1 MVRRRLCAGDP
12 RAGEKEGRM
21 SKKQKKIKQ
30 KEETP
35 AYKLALGK
43 LRESA
48 ICDLAECF
56 AVFCGDDYPIAKDDW
71 AYVTSQGRIYLNP
84 RREASVRE
92 LEYVLAHCMLQLGLG
107 HFVESRMGDSLW
119 IRACDL
125 AVTAFLRD
133 SKFVT
138 PPMSFQG
145 SLPVPAKTAE
155 QAYEQLK
162 LLPSSRDNVSFSTMS
177 GGRPDMVWEGKP
189 DYEYE
194 EELANSFRRSMRNTV
209 REAAGLRP
217 VSSYDVWHDHDDCMR
232 ARDWFITSYPLL
244 GAIAAD
250 FRIIK
255 DISVL
260 KREGI
265 RVAAVSPQL
274 KEIYVNED
282 EDLTQEEWKFVLAH
296 EFLHAAL
303 RHDVRCEDREPTLW
317 NVACDYVINLWLR
330 EMNVGDMPDW
340 VLYDEQFRGMTAEA
354 VYDIVCADPRYY
366 KGIALGDLLY
376 GEAEWWDNLDG
387 ANVDEFYRKALQQGL
402 EFHKKHNR
410 GYLPSDL
417 VEEIYAVSRP
427 PIRWDVQLAKWFD
440 EQFEP
445 LEKHRT
451 YARMSRRQSA
461 TPDIPRPAWYL
472 QEEPMEQRMFG
483 VLLDTSGSMD
493 RSLLAAALG
502 SIASYSESRDV
513 NHVRVVFCD
522 AAAYDQ
528 GIMSP
533 EEIAGKV
540 KVRGRGGTVLQPGID
555 LLDRDEKFP
564 KDAPLLI
571 ITDGECDKLKLYGRT
586 HAFLVPWGNR
596 LPFVPKGPVFRLK

>member
-1 MVRRRLCAGDP
+1 
-12 RAGEKEGRM
+12 M
-21 SKKQKKIKQ
+21 SRKQKKAKQ
-30 KEETP
+30 QEETP
-35 AYKLALGK
+35 AFKIALGR

-48 ICDLAECF
+48 ICDLTDCF
-56 AVFCGDDYPIAKDDW
+56 SVYCDDNYLMGKNDW
-71 AYVTSQGRIYLNP
+71 AYVNSQGRIFLNP

-92 LEYVLAHCMLQLGLG
+92 LEYVMAHCMLQLGLG
-107 HFVESRMGDSLW
+107 HFVESRMGDPLW
-119 IRACDL
+119 QRACDL

-133 SKFVT
+133 SKFAA
-138 PPMSFQG
+138 PPMEFQG
-145 SLPVPAKTAE
+145 ALPVSAKTAE

-162 LLPSSRDNVSFSTMS
+162 ALPPERLGAAFSTMS
-177 GGRPDMVWEGKP
+177 GGRPDMIWEGKP

-194 EELANSFRRSMRNTV
+194 KELANSLRRSMRNTV

-217 VSSYDVWHDHDDCMR
+217 ISGNAVWYEHDDCMR

-244 GAIAAD
+244 GALAAD
-250 FRIIK
+250 FRIVK
-255 DISVL
+255 DASVL

-330 EMNVGDMPDW
+330 EMDVGDMPEW
-340 VLYDEQFRGMTAEA
+340 VLYDERFRGMTAEA
-354 VYDIVCADPRYY
+354 VYNIVCADPRYC
-366 KGIALGDLLY
+366 KSVALDDLLY
-376 GEAEWWDNLDG
+376 GDPVWWDKLEG

-402 EFHKKHNR
+402 EFHQGHKR
-410 GYLPSDL
+410 GYLPADL
-417 VEEIYAVSRP
+417 VDEIYAVSRP

-440 EQFEP
+440 EQFAP
-445 LEKHRT
+445 LEKRRT

-472 QEEPMEQRMFG
+472 QEEATEPRIFG

-513 NHVRVVFCD
+513 RHVRVVFCD

-528 GIMSP
+528 GVMSP

-540 KVRGRGGTVLQPGID
+540 QVRGRGGTMLQPGID

-571 ITDGECDKLKLYGRT
+571 ITDGECDKLKLQGRN
-586 HAFLVPWGNR
+586 HAYLVPWGHR
-596 LPFVPKGPVFRLK
+596 LPFAPKGPVFRLR

>member
-1 MVRRRLCAGDP
+1 
-12 RAGEKEGRM
+12 M
-21 SKKQKKIKQ
+21 SKKQKKAKQ
-30 KEETP
+30 QEETP
-35 AYKLALGK
+35 AFKIALGR

-48 ICDLAECF
+48 ICDLADCF
-56 AVFCGDDYPIAKDDW
+56 SVCCDDNYPMGKNDW
-71 AYVTSQGRIYLNP
+71 AYVNSQGRIFLNP

-92 LEYVLAHCMLQLGLG
+92 LEYVMAHCMLQLGLG
-107 HFVESRMGDSLW
+107 HFVESRMGDPLW
-119 IRACDL
+119 QRACDL

-133 SKFVT
+133 SKFAA
-138 PPMSFQG
+138 PPMEFQG
-145 SLPVPAKTAE
+145 ALPVPAKTAE

-162 LLPSSRDNVSFSTMS
+162 LLPPERLGAAFSTMS
-177 GGRPDMVWEGKP
+177 GGRPDMIWEGKP

-194 EELANSFRRSMRNTV
+194 KELANSLRRSMRNTV

-217 VSSYDVWHDHDDCMR
+217 ISGNAVWYEHDDCMR

-244 GAIAAD
+244 GALAAD
-250 FRIIK
+250 FRIVK
-255 DISVL
+255 DASVL

-330 EMNVGDMPDW
+330 EMDVGDMPEW
-340 VLYDEQFRGMTAEA
+340 VLYDERFRGMTAEA

-366 KGIALGDLLY
+366 KSVALDDLLY
-376 GEAEWWDNLDG
+376 GDPDWWDKLEG

-402 EFHKKHNR
+402 EFHQGHKR
-410 GYLPSDL
+410 GYLPADL

-440 EQFEP
+440 EQFAP
-445 LEKHRT
+445 LEKRRT

-472 QEEPMEQRMFG
+472 QDEAAEPRIFG

-513 NHVRVVFCD
+513 RHVRVVFCD

-528 GIMSP
+528 GVMSP

-540 KVRGRGGTVLQPGID
+540 QVRGRGGTVLQPGID

-571 ITDGECDKLKLYGRT
+571 ITDGECDKLKLQGRN
-586 HAFLVPWGNR
+586 HAYLVPWGHR
-596 LPFVPKGPVFRLK
+596 LPFAPKGPVFRLR